1 MNNGIIH
8 LRRAGAAERVAAD
21 FRAVVDSER
30 FANTPVPEKLAR
42 IVAGVASGPNRDMP
56 LLELCHLV
64 RAIDAA
70 GFTGSEGR
78 WLFFLA
84 IERVTFGTVRG
95 HFEERLS
102 ADGWRNEGFELTDA
116 GVRIDYPDGS
126 FEVKFSR
133 MTVLMAL
140 FEFLATMDD
149 AQYFGA
155 LDDTLASLVAT
166 ASTMRAVADAS
177 NTIAR
182 RFRDYRHSAIYWAWN
197 EEKFDRIAVFL
208 NGYGEKGRWRVDDN
222 SIFAFWALH
231 WNAKGFKE
239 YKSVFEAFI
248 DLLGLSR
255 SGLLAAAADDAAPLG
270 GDRDAGE
277 VDFAEDAV
285 DGDYGEWE
293 NPLPVFDDEAVK
305 SIRFFKKSSER
316 TPLENLMRYG
326 PEAVRLA
333 RAFMRLEVFA
343 PVQAG
348 ITNDLQIGRGTAS
361 VQARITCSDAE
372 PYPERHTEFDRLSEH
387 VQALQLATLHAI
399 GSGNLSDGV
408 SGAAKRAFE
417 GMRRQGFDDS
427 KLDGV
432 AREAFE
438 TAAGA
443 LVRVDGQLK
452 AMRAKLDRLD
462 SSDTT
467 LAAMFELD
475 ASEFSNQLAAIYGDG
490 T

>member
-1 MNNGIIH
+1 MNDGVIH
-8 LRRAGAAERVAAD
+8 LRRAGAAERAAAD
-21 FRAVVDSER
+21 FRAVVDGER

-64 RAIDAA
+64 HAIGAA

-84 IERVTFGTVRG
+84 LERVTPGTVRG
-95 HFEERLS
+95 HLQDRFS
-102 ADGWRNEGFELTDA
+102 ATGWTRDGFDLTDA

-126 FEVKFSR
+126 FEIRFSR
-133 MTVLMAL
+133 MPVLMAL
-140 FEFLATMDD
+140 FEFLVTMDNG
-149 AQYFGA
+149 QYFGQ
-155 LDDTLASLVAT
+155 LDDTLESLVEAP
-166 ASTMRAVADAS
+166 SSMRTVADAS
-177 NTIAR
+177 NAIAR
-182 RFRDYRHSAIYWAWN
+182 RFRDYRHAAIDWARH
-197 EEKFDRIAVFL
+197 EEKFDRIAGFL
-208 NGYGEKGRWRVDDN
+208 NEHGEKGRWRIDDDA
-222 SIFAFWALH
+222 IFAFWALH
-231 WNAKGFKE
+231 WNGKGFKE
-239 YKSVFEAFI
+239 YRSVFEAFI

-270 GDRDAGE
+270 ADREAGE
-277 VDFAEDAV
+277 VDFAEDAA

-316 TPLENLMRYG
+316 APLENLMRYG

-333 RAFMRLEVFA
+333 RAFIRLEAFS

-348 ITNDLQIGRGTAS
+348 ITNDLQIGRGAAS
-361 VQARITCSDAE
+361 VQARITCDDAE
-372 PYPERHTEFDRLSEH
+372 PYPVRHIELDRLSEH
-387 VQALQLATLHAI
+387 VQALQLATLHA
-399 GSGNLSDGV
+399 V
-408 SGAAKRAFE
+408 SGRDLPDEVSEAARRAFE
-417 GMRRQGFDDS
+417 GMRRQGFDAS
-427 KLDGV
+427 NLDAA

-452 AMRAKLDRLD
+452 AMRARLTRMD

-467 LAAMFELD
+467 LVAMFELD
-475 ASEFSNQLAAIYGDG
+475 ASEYSRQFAAIYGDG
-490 T
+490 A